1 MLPMVYMALI
11 DDEKDKKAFEKLYKQ
26 YRNKAYLVAM
36 DCLNNNALAEECVS
50 EAFLS
55 IAKNFQIVNNLEPNK
70 QLKYIVISIRNT
82 SKDILKKEKQR
93 LNTEEYDDDS
103 FFTEDSFSEYSIVD
117 WSDSIKKLSQTDKDI
132 LYLRC
137 IMQLDYKAISK
148 MLGISQGAARVR
160 VFTARENLK
169 KLLGKEDS

>member
-1 MLPMVYMALI
+1 MYMALI
-11 DDEKDKKAFEKLYKQ
+11 DDENDKKAFEKLYKKHK
-26 YRNKAYLVAM
+26 NKAFLVAM
-36 DCLNNNALAEECVS
+36 DCLNNIALAEECVS

-70 QLKYIVISIRNT
+70 QLKYVVISIRNT
-82 SKDILKKEKQR
+82 SKDLLKKEKHN

-103 FFTEDSFSEYSIVD
+103 FFTEEGFSEYSIVD
-117 WSDSIKKLSQTDKDI
+117 WSESIKKLSQADKDI

-137 IMQLDYKAISK
+137 ILQLDYKAISK

>member
-1 MLPMVYMALI
+1 MIPMMYMALI
-11 DDEKDKKAFEKLYKQ
+11 DDENDKKAFEKLYKQ

-55 IAKNFQIVNNLEPNK
+55 IAKNFQTVNNLEPNK
-70 QLKYIVISIRNT
+70 QLKYVVISIRNT
-82 SKDILKKEKQR
+82 AKDTLKKEKIN

-103 FFTEDSFSEYSIVD
+103 FFTEEGFSEYGIVD
-117 WSDSIKKLSQTDKDI
+117 WNESIKMLTQTDKDI

-137 IMQLDYKAISK
+137 ILQLDYKAIAK
-148 MLGISQGAARVR
+148 TLGISQGAARVR
-160 VFTARENLK
+160 VYTARENLK

>member
-1 MLPMVYMALI
+1 MIAMYMALI
-11 DDEKDKKAFEKLYKQ
+11 DDENDKKAFEKLYKKHK
-26 YRNKAYLVAM
+26 NKAFLVAM
-36 DCLNNNALAEECVS
+36 DCLNNIALAEECVS

-70 QLKYIVISIRNT
+70 QLKYVVISIRNT
-82 SKDILKKEKQR
+82 SKDLLKKEKHN

-103 FFTEDSFSEYSIVD
+103 FFTEEGFSEYSIVD
-117 WSDSIKKLSQTDKDI
+117 WSESIKKLSQADKDI

-137 IMQLDYKAISK
+137 ILQLDYKAISK